1 MKAECRQQS
10 GTVAL
15 IQMPFAVAS
24 WPSLAL
30 SLLKSGLAERGLV
43 ATVHYLNLLY
53 MESIGADAYEELAL
67 GHPSNCDLLGEWIF
81 SQSLSEHNPANET
94 EYLNKVLRGGD
105 SAHRKTL
112 TAEQIDRHVT
122 RALHARSA
130 VPAFLDR
137 CVEEV
142 DWAAVLVAGFTSVF
156 QQHAASLALAKR
168 LKQEFPH
175 LTIIFGGANCE
186 GAMGQVTL
194 DRFPFVDA
202 ICSGEGDRAFPEFIE
217 RLQCGDDPIDVAGI
231 STRPKVGRELRVLG
245 GAPSR
250 PSEMVA
256 DLDQLPFPDFKDFF
270 EAAARFSSA
279 GTMALR
285 MVFETSRGCW
295 WGQKH
300 HCTFCGLNGSTMAF
314 RYKTAGRAI
323 LEIRHLV
330 EAYGMFTKRVS
341 AADNI
346 MPLDYFQTF
355 LPQLEALDLDL
366 DLFYETKSNLTE
378 AQVAQYQRAGL
389 SQIQPGIES
398 MSSSILSLMRK
409 GVSALQNIQL
419 LKWCAQYGIRAH
431 WNYLYGFPGEEAAHY
446 EGQAELLSKLSHLMP
461 PVGCAPVRFDR
472 FSPYHNNPDEFGLS
486 HLRPYPA
493 YKYVYPGFSG
503 ADLERIAY
511 YFVAEFQGQEL
522 MPTYAT
528 ELVRVM
534 TVWKERAD
542 SSTLCHSTH
551 AGQTIVFD
559 GRTDGDMEIL
569 LLDGTPRDVLNRCA
583 AITSERSLVS
593 EFGAAAA
600 GAIQLLVALG
610 LVIREGDRYLTISVP
625 LGFAYTAP
633 EQARNQILKKMTWDA
648 ESGPSEIIRIPVENC
663 TVFR

>member
-1 MKAECRQQS
+1 MTAQGCQP

-30 SLLKSGLAERGLV
+30 SLLKSALAERGIP
-43 ATVHYLNLLY
+43 ATVHYLNFLY
-53 MESIGADAYEELAL
+53 LDSIGADAYEELAL

-81 SQSLSEHNPANET
+81 SQSLNGDVPADET
-94 EYLNKVLRGGD
+94 EYLDRVLRGD
-105 SAHRKTL
+105 DPAHRKTA
-112 TAEQIDRHVT
+112 TAEQVDRHVT
-122 RALHARSA
+122 GALQARSA

-137 CVEEV
+137 CVE
-142 DWAAVLVAGFTSVF
+142 AVNWSGVRVAGFTSVF

-168 LKQEFPH
+168 LKQRFPH
-175 LTIIFGGANCE
+175 LTVILGGANCE

-202 ICSGEGDRAFPEFIE
+202 VCSGEGDRAFPEFVE
-217 RLQCGDDPIDVAGI
+217 RLQRGDDPADVAGI
-231 STRPKVGRELRVLG
+231 ATRPKAGRELPMLG

-250 PSEMVA
+250 PAEMVA
-256 DLDQLPFPDFKDFF
+256 DLDRLPFPDFRDFF
-270 EAAARFSSA
+270 EQAARFSST
-279 GTMALR
+279 GTLPLR

-300 HCTFCGLNGSTMAF
+300 HCTFCGLNGRTMAF
-314 RYKTAGRAI
+314 RYKSAPRAI
-323 LEIRHLV
+323 AEIRHLV
-330 EAYGMFTKRVS
+330 EAYGNFTKRVS

-378 AQVAQYQRAGL
+378 AQVAQYRRAGL

-398 MSSSILSLMRK
+398 MSSSILTLMRK

-431 WNYLYGFPGEEAAHY
+431 WNYLYGFPGESADHY
-446 EGQAELLSKLSHLMP
+446 EGQAELLAKLSHLTP

-472 FSPYHNNPDEFGLS
+472 FSPYHNNPGEFGLS
-486 HLRPYPA
+486 SLRPYPA
-493 YKYVYPGFSG
+493 YKYVYPGFSD
-503 ADLERIAY
+503 ADLDRVAY

-522 MPTYAT
+522 LPTYVT
-528 ELVRVM
+528 ELTRVV
-534 TVWKERAD
+534 TAWKERAA
-542 SSTLCHSTH
+542 SATLCHSTH

-559 GRTDGDMEIL
+559 GRGDGDVEIL
-569 LLDGTPRDVLNRCA
+569 LLDGTSSEVLNRCA
-583 AITSERSLVS
+583 TIAGERSLIS
-593 EFGAAAA
+593 EFGDEAV

-610 LVIREGDRYLTISVP
+610 LAIREGDRYLTISVP
-625 LGFAYTAP
+625 LGFAYAAP
-633 EQARNQILKKMTWDA
+633 EEARNRILGKITWDA
-648 ESGPSEIIRIPVENC
+648 ETGPGESFRIPAENC
-663 TVFR
+663 RVFR